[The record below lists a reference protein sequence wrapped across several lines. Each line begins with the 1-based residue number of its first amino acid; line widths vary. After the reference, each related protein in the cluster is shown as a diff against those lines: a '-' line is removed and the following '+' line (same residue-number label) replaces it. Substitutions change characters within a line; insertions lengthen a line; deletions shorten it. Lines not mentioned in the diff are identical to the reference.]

1 MISNIEL
8 QLTQQNIF
16 HNNGKRCIISPV
28 HVSTNRSRTYVSIP
42 ESPTKLFTR
51 NTFAAAGADAMAL
64 SSSILIRPM
73 PTAIRWMPVD
83 LANSAAW
90 TVRGVLPEMPSVIR
104 MATLCRKRE
113 TD

>member
-1 MISNIEL
+1 MMSNISL
-8 QLTQQNIF
+8 QLTQHHTLNK
-16 HNNGKRCIISPV
+16 NGKRYRNSPV
-28 HVSTNRSRTYVSIP
+28 QVSTNRSRIYVSIP

-51 NTFAAAGADAMAL
+51 NTLEAAGADAMAL

-104 MATLCRKRE
+104 TATLCRKRK